1 MEMEPERL
9 RKQKHTFQRIRQKKR
24 EFFAIWFGGNSTYL
38 HIWDPQKNS
47 NIIPTREHID
57 AYPQI
62 FILINTSSFGPLNLI
77 WWKQQHLR
85 AKKKNMQLSRSMF
98 ERSFETSTKNF
109 PNKNKFAN
117 RIFQK
122 ALYISVWLFGNF
134 PEEFIWTRFTLPKKK
149 RKTEKRKRNNRRRQT
164 TNCHRGL
171 CFGDPYAGV
180 WLAVEVA
187 LAPTLELRHGN
198 GDGKI
203 HEAKIYP
210 DPWNEQQR
218 HRENRAETT

>member
-1 MEMEPERL
+1 MRKTTSL
-9 RKQKHTFQRIRQKKR
+9 RPKKH
-24 EFFAIWFGGNSTYL
+24 
-38 HIWDPQKNS
+38 
-47 NIIPTREHID
+47 
-57 AYPQI
+57 
-62 FILINTSSFGPLNLI
+62 
-77 WWKQQHLR
+77 
-85 AKKKNMQLSRSMF
+85 MQLSRSMF
-98 ERSFETSTKNF
+98 EISFETSTKTF
-109 PNKNKFAN
+109 PNKNKFPN

-122 ALYISVWLFGNF
+122 ALYISVCRLGIFRRNF
-134 PEEFIWTRFTLPKKK
+134 FEPVLTYPKKNENGK
-149 RKTEKRKRNNRRRQT
+149 RRRQT

-210 DPWNEQQR
+210 DP
-218 HRENRAETT
+218 